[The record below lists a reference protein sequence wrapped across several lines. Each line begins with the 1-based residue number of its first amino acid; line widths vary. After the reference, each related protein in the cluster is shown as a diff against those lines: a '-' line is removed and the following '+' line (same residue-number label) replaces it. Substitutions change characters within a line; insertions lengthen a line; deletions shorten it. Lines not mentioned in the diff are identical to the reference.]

1 MALLARGSNT
11 HALICTTVL
20 QSATFPNVLQGPM
33 LQENADLHI
42 PTGAGSLTSR
52 GNLMSKG
59 VLEFSIWQESPLL
72 AFPFLKESGSFPYPF
87 IPAPRRRILPF
98 DSPSDTSP
106 QPLATHSVPAWKS
119 SSL

>member
-11 HALICTTVL
+11 HALICTAVL
-20 QSATFPNVLQGPM
+20 QSATFPNALQGPM

-42 PTGAGSLTSR
+42 PPGAGSLTSR

-72 AFPFLKESGSFPYPF
+72 AFLFLFLKVAPFTYPF
-87 IPAPRRRILPF
+87 IPATVRRPCHL
-98 DSPSDTSP
+98 
-106 QPLATHSVPAWKS
+106 THP
-119 SSL
+119 